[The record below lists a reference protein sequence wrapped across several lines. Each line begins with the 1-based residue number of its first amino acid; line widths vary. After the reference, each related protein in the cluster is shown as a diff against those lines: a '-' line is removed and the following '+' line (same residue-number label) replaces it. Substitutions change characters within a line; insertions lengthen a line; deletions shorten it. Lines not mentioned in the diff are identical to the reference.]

1 MEESGMMMVKV
12 RVKETGQVIDV
23 VFHDIVRT
31 IGGETEIWRDLRSQ
45 NLYKR
50 DALDFQNL
58 DYSEEDVKERSLSKD
73 SDYIEKLRHQ
83 YMGQAAQALIRSG
96 AFDVADKH
104 DVSMTLIARKAWEMA
119 DALIYEIFKDR
130 RPKTS
135 DIGNCCKED

>member
-1 MEESGMMMVKV
+1 MMMVKV

-45 NLYKR
+45 NLYRR

-73 SDYIEKLRHQ
+73 SEYIEKLRHQ
-83 YMGQAAQALIRSG
+83 YMGQATQALIQSG